1 MNGKICKLNLR
12 SVQKNNGEMVTKTM
26 NWKQLLSTRRY
37 GKPDTKEVDLEIIRT
52 NFQRDYDRLIFS
64 SAFRRLQNKTQVF
77 PLPGSVFV
85 HNRLTHSLEVA
96 SIGRSLG
103 NIVARRI
110 ESEVEPELKPLI
122 GELGTIVS
130 VAGLAHDLGNPPFG
144 HSGESAISNFFE
156 NGDGRTLQ
164 KEMTA
169 AEWAD
174 LTNFE
179 GNANLL
185 RLLTHQ
191 FKGRRPG
198 GMSLTYACLAAMIK
212 YPFASTERLKK
223 GKYGFFQS
231 EREAFLSI
239 VEETGLI
246 CTDAQR
252 GIYARSPL
260 AYLMEAADDI
270 AYMIMDIE
278 DAHRLGI
285 LSFDETRERLSSFFD
300 GENLSIFKKKL
311 DDVKDVVTDSN
322 ELVAFL
328 RAMSINHLTTRTS
341 EVFLNHRNE
350 IMEGT
355 FKGSLVKNLPEKIET
370 EYEESS
376 DMSVRKIYNN
386 RSVVKVEITGYNV
399 LKTLVEEFLQ
409 AAMKP
414 DTNYSRKLLQLI
426 PEQYNVDNTSVYGK
440 CRSILDF
447 VSGMTDLYAMDL
459 YKLIRGD
466 NTLVI

>member
-1 MNGKICKLNLR
+1 MEWSK
-12 SVQKNNGEMVTKTM
+12 
-26 NWKQLLSTRRY
+26 LLSTRRF
-37 GKPDTKEVDLEIIRT
+37 GREANQPTADLEIIRT
-52 NFQRDYDRLIFS
+52 NFQRDYDRLIFCS
-64 SAFRRLQNKTQVF
+64 PFRRMQNKTQVF

-103 NIVARRI
+103 NIVSTHI
-110 ESEVEPELKPLI
+110 LKTGQPANPLI
-122 GELGTIVS
+122 SELGTIVS

-156 NGDGRTLQ
+156 NGGGRSLQ
-164 KEMTA
+164 SEMTE
-169 AEWAD
+169 AEWLD

-191 FKGRRPG
+191 FKGRRTG
-198 GMSLTYACLAAMIK
+198 GMSLTYASLSAMIK
-212 YPFASTERLKK
+212 YPFASTQRTKK

-231 EREAFLSI
+231 EKEAFVDI
-239 VEETGLI
+239 ANETGLACI
-246 CTDAQR
+246 DAEK
-252 GIYARSPL
+252 GIYARNPL

-278 DAHRLGI
+278 DAHKLGI
-285 LSFDETRERLSSFFD
+285 LSFDETRARLSSFFD
-300 GENLSIFKKKL
+300 GKNLEIFHNKL
-311 DDVKDVVTDSN
+311 NEIADVVTDNN

-328 RAMSINHLTTRTS
+328 RASAINHLTIRTS
-341 EVFLNHRNE
+341 EVFINNLDAIIN
-350 IMEGT
+350 GT

-376 DMSVRKIYNN
+376 DLSVKKIYNN

-409 AAMKP
+409 AAMSPKS
-414 DTNYSRKLLQLI
+414 NYSRKLLQLI
-426 PEQYNVDNTSVYGK
+426 PEQYKTEAETTYDK
-440 CRSILDF
+440 CRQILDF
-447 VSGMTDLYAMDL
+447 ISGMTDLYAMDI
-459 YKLIRGD
+459 YKLIKGD
-466 NTLVI
+466 NALTI

>member
-1 MNGKICKLNLR
+1 M
-12 SVQKNNGEMVTKTM
+12 MD
-26 NWKQLLSTRRY
+26 WKQLLSTRRY
-37 GKPDTKEVDLEIIRT
+37 GKDTNSKDVDLEIIRT

-110 ESEVEPELKPLI
+110 ESNVEPDVRPLI

-156 NGDGRTLQ
+156 NGDGQSLKSEVT
-164 KEMTA
+164 E

-185 RLLTHQ
+185 RLITHQ
-191 FKGRRPG
+191 FKGRRSG
-198 GMSLTYACLAAMIK
+198 GMSLTYASMAAMIK
-212 YPFASTERLKK
+212 YPFASTERTRK
-223 GKYGFFQS
+223 GKYGYFQTES
-231 EREAFLSI
+231 EAFHAI
-239 VEETGLI
+239 TEETGLA
-246 CTDAQR
+246 CLDTER

-300 GENLSIFKKKL
+300 GENLKIFKKKL
-311 DDVKDVVTDSN
+311 DDVKGIVTDSN

-341 EVFLNHRNE
+341 EVFLNHCDD
-350 IMEGT
+350 IMNGS
-355 FKGSLVKNLPEKIET
+355 FSGSLVKNLPEKIET

-409 AAMKP
+409 AALEP
-414 DTNYSRKLLQLI
+414 NTNYSRKLLQLI
-426 PEQYNVDNTSVYGK
+426 PDQYKTDTDTTYGK
-440 CRSILDF
+440 CRAILDF

-466 NTLVI
+466 NALVI

>member
-1 MNGKICKLNLR
+1 M
-12 SVQKNNGEMVTKTM
+12 M
-26 NWKQLLSTRRY
+26 NWKQLLSTRRF
-37 GKPDTKEVDLEIIRT
+37 GKEPDSKEIDLEIIRT
-52 NFQRDYDRLIFS
+52 QFQRDYDRLIFS

-110 ESEVEPELKPLI
+110 APEVESDIRPLI
-122 GELGTIVS
+122 DELGTIVS

-156 NGDGRTLQ
+156 NGDGRSLQ
-164 KEMTA
+164 SEMTP

-191 FKGRRPG
+191 FKGRRAG

-212 YPFASTERLKK
+212 YPFASTERTKK

-231 EREAFLSI
+231 ERDAFLSI
-239 VEETGLI
+239 AEETGLA
-246 CTDAQR
+246 CLDSAR

-278 DAHRLGI
+278 DAHKLGI

-300 GENLSIFKKKL
+300 GENLQKFRQKL
-311 DDVKDVVTDSN
+311 DNVKGVVTDSN

-328 RAMSINHLTTRTS
+328 RAMSINHLTQRTS
-341 EVFLNHRNE
+341 EVFTNHCDE
-350 IMEGT
+350 IMNGT

-409 AAMKP
+409 AILEP
-414 DTNYSRKLLQLI
+414 NTNYSRKLLQLI
-426 PEQYNVDNTSVYGK
+426 PEQYKTDNHSTYDK

-466 NTLVI
+466 NMLVI

>member
-1 MNGKICKLNLR
+1 M
-12 SVQKNNGEMVTKTM
+12 M

-37 GKPDTKEVDLEIIRT
+37 GKDEDPKADLEIIRT

-110 ESEVEPELKPLI
+110 ESEVELDVRPLI

-156 NGDGRTLQ
+156 NGSGQSL
-164 KEMTA
+164 KSAMTE

-198 GMSLTYACLAAMIK
+198 GMSLTYACMAAMIK
-212 YPFASTERLKK
+212 YPFASTERTRK

-231 EREAFLSI
+231 EKDAFKSI
-239 VEETGLI
+239 VTETGLT
-246 CTDAQR
+246 CTDSSR

-278 DAHRLGI
+278 DAYKLGI
-285 LSFDETRERLSSFFD
+285 LSFDETFDRLSSFFD
-300 GENLSIFKKKL
+300 GHNLEIFKTKL
-311 DDVKDVVTDSN
+311 DSVKDVVTDSN

-341 EVFLNHRNE
+341 EVFLSNLDA
-350 IMEGT
+350 IMNGRFE
-355 FKGSLVKNLPEKIET
+355 GSLVKNLPEKIET

-376 DMSVRKIYNN
+376 NMSVRKIYNN

-409 AAMKP
+409 ATMEP
-414 DTNYSRKLLQLI
+414 NSNYSCKLLQLI
-426 PEQYNVDNTSVYGK
+426 PEQYKTETDSTYDK
-440 CRSILDF
+440 CRSTLDF
-447 VSGMTDLYAMDL
+447 ISGMTDLYAMDL
-459 YKLIRGD
+459 YKLIRGV

>member
-1 MNGKICKLNLR
+1 
-12 SVQKNNGEMVTKTM
+12 MVTKTM

-164 KEMTA
+164 KEMTE

-426 PEQYNVDNTSVYGK
+426 PEQYNVDNTTVYGK

>member
-1 MNGKICKLNLR
+1 MEWSK
-12 SVQKNNGEMVTKTM
+12 
-26 NWKQLLSTRRY
+26 LLSTRRF
-37 GKPDTKEVDLEIIRT
+37 GREANQPTADLEIIRT
-52 NFQRDYDRLIFS
+52 NFQRDYDRLIFCS
-64 SAFRRLQNKTQVF
+64 PFRRMQNKTQVF

-103 NIVARRI
+103 NIVSTHI
-110 ESEVEPELKPLI
+110 LKTGQPVNPLI
-122 GELGTIVS
+122 SELGTIVS

-156 NGDGRTLQ
+156 NGGGRSLQ
-164 KEMTA
+164 SEMTE
-169 AEWAD
+169 AEWLD

-191 FKGRRPG
+191 FKGRRTG
-198 GMSLTYACLAAMIK
+198 GMSLTYASLSAMIK
-212 YPFASTERLKK
+212 YPFASTQRTKK

-231 EREAFLSI
+231 EKEAFVDI
-239 VEETGLI
+239 ANETGLACI
-246 CTDAQR
+246 DAEK
-252 GIYARSPL
+252 GIYARNPL

-278 DAHRLGI
+278 DAHKLGI
-285 LSFDETRERLSSFFD
+285 LSFDETRARLSSFFD
-300 GENLSIFKKKL
+300 GKNLEIFHNKL
-311 DDVKDVVTDSN
+311 NEIADVVTDNN

-328 RAMSINHLTTRTS
+328 RASAINHLTIRTS
-341 EVFLNHRNE
+341 EVFINNLDA
-350 IMEGT
+350 IMNGT

-376 DMSVRKIYNN
+376 DLSVKKIYNN

-399 LKTLVEEFLQ
+399 LKTLVEEFLH
-409 AAMKP
+409 AAMSPKS
-414 DTNYSRKLLQLI
+414 NYSRKLLQLI
-426 PEQYNVDNTSVYGK
+426 PEQYKTEAETTYDK
-440 CRSILDF
+440 CRQILDF
-447 VSGMTDLYAMDL
+447 ISGMTDLYAMDI
-459 YKLIRGD
+459 YKLIKGD
-466 NTLVI
+466 NALTI

>member
-1 MNGKICKLNLR
+1 
-12 SVQKNNGEMVTKTM
+12 M
-26 NWKQLLSTRRY
+26 NWEQLLSTRRF
-37 GKPDTKEVDLEIIRT
+37 GKEANTKEVDLEIIRT

-64 SAFRRLQNKTQVF
+64 SPFRRLQNKTQVF

-103 NIVARRI
+103 NIVASKIMPSVDSNIR
-110 ESEVEPELKPLI
+110 PLMS
-122 GELGTIVS
+122 ELGTIVS

-144 HSGESAISNFFE
+144 HSGESAISNYFE
-156 NGDGRTLQ
+156 NGNGRCL
-164 KEMTA
+164 KSEMTE
-169 AEWAD
+169 AEWLD

-191 FKGRRPG
+191 FKGRRAG
-198 GMSLTYACLAAMIK
+198 GMSLTYASMAAMIK
-212 YPFASTERLKK
+212 YPFASTERTKK

-231 EREAFLSI
+231 EKDAFMSI
-239 VEETGLI
+239 VAETGLE
-246 CTDAQR
+246 CTDSSHE
-252 GIYARSPL
+252 IYARSPL

-278 DAHRLGI
+278 DAHKLGI
-285 LSFDETRERLSSFFD
+285 LSFNETYERLSSFFD
-300 GENLSIFKKKL
+300 GKNLEIFRQKL
-311 DDVKDVVTDSN
+311 NEVKDVVTDNN

-328 RAMSINHLTTRTS
+328 RAMAINHLTTRTS
-341 EVFLNHRNE
+341 EVFINNQDA
-350 IMEGT
+350 IMNGT
-355 FKGSLVKNLPEKIET
+355 FSGSLVKNLPEKIET

-376 DMSVRKIYNN
+376 DLSVRKIYNN

-409 AAMKP
+409 AAMDPKS
-414 DTNYSRKLLQLI
+414 NYSRKLLQLI
-426 PEQYNVDNTSVYGK
+426 PEQYKTETTTTYEK
-440 CRSILDF
+440 CRSTLDF
-447 VSGMTDLYAMDL
+447 ISGMTDLYAMDL
-459 YKLIRGD
+459 YKLIKGD
-466 NTLVI
+466 NALVI

>member
-1 MNGKICKLNLR
+1 MEWSK
-12 SVQKNNGEMVTKTM
+12 
-26 NWKQLLSTRRY
+26 LLSTRRF
-37 GKPDTKEVDLEIIRT
+37 GREANQPTADLEIIRT
-52 NFQRDYDRLIFS
+52 NFQRDYDRLIFCS
-64 SAFRRLQNKTQVF
+64 PFRRMQNKTQVF

-103 NIVARRI
+103 NIVSTHI
-110 ESEVEPELKPLI
+110 LKTGQPVNPLI
-122 GELGTIVS
+122 SELGTIVS

-156 NGDGRTLQ
+156 NGGGRSLLS
-164 KEMTA
+164 EMTE
-169 AEWAD
+169 AEWLD

-191 FKGRRPG
+191 FKGRRMG
-198 GMSLTYACLAAMIK
+198 GMSLTYASLSAMIK
-212 YPFASTERLKK
+212 YPFASTQRTKK
-223 GKYGFFQS
+223 DKYGFFQS
-231 EREAFLSI
+231 EKEAFI
-239 VEETGLI
+239 DIATETGLTCI
-246 CTDAQR
+246 DAEK
-252 GIYARSPL
+252 GIYARNPL

-278 DAHRLGI
+278 DAHKLGI
-285 LSFDETRERLSSFFD
+285 LSFDETRARLSSFFD
-300 GENLSIFKKKL
+300 GKNLEIFHNKL
-311 DDVKDVVTDSN
+311 NEIADVVTDNN

-328 RAMSINHLTTRTS
+328 RASAINHLTIRTS
-341 EVFLNHRNE
+341 EVFINNLDA
-350 IMEGT
+350 IMNGT

-376 DMSVRKIYNN
+376 DLSVKKIYNN

-409 AAMKP
+409 AAMSPKS
-414 DTNYSRKLLQLI
+414 NYSRKLLQLI
-426 PEQYNVDNTSVYGK
+426 PEQYKTEAETTYDK
-440 CRSILDF
+440 CRQILDF
-447 VSGMTDLYAMDL
+447 ISGMTDLYAMDI
-459 YKLIRGD
+459 YKLIKGD
-466 NTLVI
+466 NALTI

>member
-1 MNGKICKLNLR
+1 
-12 SVQKNNGEMVTKTM
+12 MVTKTM

-386 RSVVKVEITGYNV
+386 RSVVKVEITGYDV

>member
-1 MNGKICKLNLR
+1 MEWSK
-12 SVQKNNGEMVTKTM
+12 
-26 NWKQLLSTRRY
+26 LLSTRRF
-37 GKPDTKEVDLEIIRT
+37 GREANQPTADLEIIRT
-52 NFQRDYDRLIFS
+52 NFQRDYDRLIFCS
-64 SAFRRLQNKTQVF
+64 PFRRMQNKTQVF

-103 NIVARRI
+103 NIVSTHI
-110 ESEVEPELKPLI
+110 LKTGQPVNPLI
-122 GELGTIVS
+122 SELGTIVS

-156 NGDGRTLQ
+156 NGGGRSLQ
-164 KEMTA
+164 SEMTE
-169 AEWAD
+169 AEWLD

-191 FKGRRPG
+191 FKGRRTG
-198 GMSLTYACLAAMIK
+198 GMSLTYASLSAMIK
-212 YPFASTERLKK
+212 YPFASTQRTKK

-231 EREAFLSI
+231 EKDAFI
-239 VEETGLI
+239 DIANETGLACI
-246 CTDAQR
+246 DAEK
-252 GIYARSPL
+252 GIYARNPL

-278 DAHRLGI
+278 DAHKLGI
-285 LSFDETRERLSSFFD
+285 LSFDETRARLSSFFD
-300 GENLSIFKKKL
+300 GKNLEIFHNKL
-311 DDVKDVVTDSN
+311 NEIADVVTDNN

-328 RAMSINHLTTRTS
+328 RASAINHLTIRTS
-341 EVFLNHRNE
+341 EVFINNLDA
-350 IMEGT
+350 IMNGT

-376 DMSVRKIYNN
+376 DLSVKKIYNN

-409 AAMKP
+409 AAMSPKS
-414 DTNYSRKLLQLI
+414 NYSRKLLQLI
-426 PEQYNVDNTSVYGK
+426 PEQYKTEAETTYDK
-440 CRSILDF
+440 CRQILDF
-447 VSGMTDLYAMDL
+447 ISGMTDLYAMDI
-459 YKLIRGD
+459 YKLIKGD
-466 NTLVI
+466 NALTI

>member
-1 MNGKICKLNLR
+1 M
-12 SVQKNNGEMVTKTM
+12 MD
-26 NWKQLLSTRRY
+26 WKQLLSTRRF
-37 GKPDTKEVDLEIIRT
+37 GVEADSKEINLEIIRT
-52 NFQRDYDRLIFS
+52 HFQRDYDRLIFS

-103 NIVARRI
+103 DIVARSI
-110 ESEVEPELKPLI
+110 APDVEPDVRPLI

-156 NGDGRTLQ
+156 NGDGRSLQ
-164 KEMTA
+164 SEMTE
-169 AEWAD
+169 AEWGD
-174 LTNFE
+174 LTSFE

-198 GMSLTYACLAAMIK
+198 GMKLTYASMVAMIK
-212 YPFASTERLKK
+212 YPFDSTQRHTHKN
-223 GKYGFFQS
+223 KYGYFQS

-239 VEETGLI
+239 VEETGLA
-246 CTDAQR
+246 CLDAER

-278 DAHRLGI
+278 DAHKLGI
-285 LSFDETRERLSSFFD
+285 LSFDETRERLSSFFE
-300 GENLSIFKKKL
+300 GESLLKFKQKL
-311 DDVKDVVTDSN
+311 DSVKGIVTDTN

-328 RAMSINHLTTRTS
+328 RAMSINELIGRTS
-341 EVFLNHRNE
+341 KVFLDNRNE
-350 IMEGT
+350 IMNGT
-355 FKGSLVKNLPEKIET
+355 FSGSLVKNLPKNIET

-376 DMSVRKIYNN
+376 DLSVRKIYNN

-409 AAMKP
+409 AILKP

-426 PEQYNVDNTSVYGK
+426 PEQYKTDNHSTYDK
-440 CRSILDF
+440 CRAILDF
-447 VSGMTDLYAMDL
+447 ISGMTDLYAMDL

-466 NTLVI
+466 SVLVI

>member
-1 MNGKICKLNLR
+1 M
-12 SVQKNNGEMVTKTM
+12 M

-37 GKPDTKEVDLEIIRT
+37 GKEVDSKEVDLEIIRT
-52 NFQRDYDRLIFS
+52 QFQRDYDRLIFS

-110 ESEVEPELKPLI
+110 APEVEPEIRPLI
-122 GELGTIVS
+122 DELGTIVS

-156 NGDGRTLQ
+156 NGDGRSLQ
-164 KEMTA
+164 SEMTE

-191 FKGRRPG
+191 FKGRRAG

-212 YPFASTERLKK
+212 YPFASTERTKK

-231 EREAFLSI
+231 ERDAFLSI
-239 VEETGLI
+239 AEETGLA
-246 CTDAQR
+246 CLDTQR

-278 DAHRLGI
+278 DAHKLGI

-300 GENLSIFKKKL
+300 GDNLQKFRQKL
-311 DDVKDVVTDSN
+311 DNVKGVVTDSN

-328 RAMSINHLTTRTS
+328 RAMSINHLTQRTS
-341 EVFLNHRNE
+341 EVFLDHCSE
-350 IMEGT
+350 IMNGT
-355 FKGSLVKNLPEKIET
+355 FSGSLVKNLPEKIET

-409 AAMKP
+409 AILEP
-414 DTNYSRKLLQLI
+414 NTNYSRKLLQLI
-426 PEQYNVDNTSVYGK
+426 PEQYKTDNHSTYDK

-466 NTLVI
+466 NMLVI

>member
-1 MNGKICKLNLR
+1 
-12 SVQKNNGEMVTKTM
+12 M
-26 NWKQLLSTRRY
+26 NWEQLLSTRRY
-37 GKPDTKEVDLEIIRT
+37 GKEANSKEVDLEIIRT

-64 SAFRRLQNKTQVF
+64 SPFRRLQNKTQVF

-103 NIVARRI
+103 NIVASRMMPSVDSKIR
-110 ESEVEPELKPLI
+110 PLMN
-122 GELGTIVS
+122 ELGTIVS

-144 HSGESAISNFFE
+144 HSGESAISNYFE
-156 NGDGRTLQ
+156 NGNGKSL
-164 KEMTA
+164 KSEMTE
-169 AEWAD
+169 AEWLD

-191 FKGRRPG
+191 FKGRRAG
-198 GMSLTYACLAAMIK
+198 GMSLTYASMAAMIK
-212 YPFASTERLKK
+212 YPFASTERTKK

-231 EREAFLSI
+231 EKDAFESI
-239 VEETGLI
+239 VTETGLA
-246 CTDAQR
+246 CTDSKR

-278 DAHRLGI
+278 DAHKLGI
-285 LSFDETRERLSSFFD
+285 LTFEETRERLSSFFD
-300 GENLSIFKKKL
+300 GKNLEIFRQKL
-311 DDVKDVVTDSN
+311 DEVKDVVTDNN

-328 RAMSINHLTTRTS
+328 RAMAINHLTTRTS
-341 EVFLNHRNE
+341 EVFLNNQDA
-350 IMEGT
+350 IMNGT
-355 FKGSLVKNLPEKIET
+355 FSGSLVKNLPEKIET

-376 DMSVRKIYNN
+376 DMSVKKIYNN

-409 AAMKP
+409 ATMDPKS
-414 DTNYSRKLLQLI
+414 NYSRKLLQLI
-426 PEQYNVDNTSVYGK
+426 PEQYKTETSTTYEK
-440 CRSILDF
+440 CRSTLDF
-447 VSGMTDLYAMDL
+447 ISGMTDLYAMDL

-466 NTLVI
+466 NSLVI

>member
-1 MNGKICKLNLR
+1 M
-12 SVQKNNGEMVTKTM
+12 M

-37 GKPDTKEVDLEIIRT
+37 GKEADTKEVDLEIIRT

-96 SIGRSLG
+96 SISRSLG

-110 ESEVEPELKPLI
+110 ESEVEPEVRPLI

-156 NGDGRTLQ
+156 NGGGRSLQ
-164 KEMTA
+164 SKMTE

-198 GMSLTYACLAAMIK
+198 GMSLTYACMAAMIK
-212 YPFASTERLKK
+212 YPFASTERTKK

-231 EREAFLSI
+231 EKEAFKSI
-239 VEETGLI
+239 VAETGLT
-246 CTDAQR
+246 CTDSSR
-252 GIYARSPL
+252 EIYARSPL

-278 DAHRLGI
+278 DAYKLGI
-285 LSFDETRERLSSFFD
+285 LSFDETFDRLSSFFD
-300 GENLSIFKKKL
+300 GDNLLKFKQKL
-311 DDVKDVVTDSN
+311 DSVKGIVTDSN
-322 ELVAFL
+322 EIVAFL

-341 EVFLNHRNE
+341 EVFLNHRE
-350 IMEGT
+350 AIMEGS
-355 FKGSLVKNLPEKIET
+355 FSGSLVKNLPEKIET

-409 AAMKP
+409 ATMEP
-414 DTNYSRKLLQLI
+414 NSNYSRKLLQLI
-426 PEQYNVDNTSVYGK
+426 PEQYKTDNRSAYEK
-440 CRSILDF
+440 CRSTLDF
-447 VSGMTDLYAMDL
+447 ISGMTDLYAMDL
-459 YKLIRGD
+459 YKLIKGD
-466 NTLVI
+466 NALVI

>member
-1 MNGKICKLNLR
+1 M
-12 SVQKNNGEMVTKTM
+12 M
-26 NWKQLLSTRRY
+26 NWKQLLSTRRF
-37 GKPDTKEVDLEIIRT
+37 GKETDTNGNDLEIIRT

-96 SIGRSLG
+96 SICRSLG
-103 NIVARRI
+103 NIVAQKI
-110 ESEVEPELKPLI
+110 EKEVEPEVRPRI
-122 GELGTIVS
+122 TELGTIVS

-144 HSGESAISNFFE
+144 HSGESAISNFFA
-156 NGDGRTLQ
+156 NGDGRRLES
-164 KEMTA
+164 EMTK

-191 FKGRRPG
+191 FKGRRAG

-212 YPFASTERLKK
+212 YPFASTDRTKK

-239 VEETGLI
+239 AEETGLTCI
-246 CTDAQR
+246 DKQR
-252 GIYARSPL
+252 DIYARSPL

-285 LSFDETRERLSSFFD
+285 LSFDETFERLSSFFD
-300 GENLSIFKKKL
+300 GENLQKFKKAL
-311 DDVKDVVTDSN
+311 NEVKGIVTDTN

-328 RAMSINHLTTRTS
+328 RATSINHLTQRTS
-341 EVFLNHRNE
+341 QVFTDHCDE
-350 IMEGT
+350 IMNGT
-355 FKGSLVKNLPEKIET
+355 FEGSLVKNLPQKIET

-376 DMSVRKIYNN
+376 NMSVRKIYNN

-409 AAMKP
+409 AILEP
-414 DTNYSRKLLQLI
+414 DTNYSKKLLQLI
-426 PEQYNVDNTSVYGK
+426 PEQYKTESHTTYDK
-440 CRSILDF
+440 CRTILDF

>member
-1 MNGKICKLNLR
+1 MD
-12 SVQKNNGEMVTKTM
+12 
-26 NWKQLLSTRRY
+26 WKQLLSTRRF
-37 GKPDTKEVDLEIIRT
+37 GVEADSKEINLEIIRT
-52 NFQRDYDRLIFS
+52 HFQRDYDRLIFS

-96 SIGRSLG
+96 SIARSLG
-103 NIVARRI
+103 DIVARSI
-110 ESEVEPELKPLI
+110 ASKVEPDVRPLI

-156 NGDGRTLQ
+156 NGDGRSL
-164 KEMTA
+164 KSEMTE
-169 AEWAD
+169 AEWGD
-174 LTNFE
+174 LTSFE

-198 GMSLTYACLAAMIK
+198 GMKLTFASMAAMIK
-212 YPFASTERLKK
+212 YPFDSTQRQNHKN
-223 GKYGFFQS
+223 KYGYFQS

-239 VEETGLI
+239 VEETGLA
-246 CTDAQR
+246 CLDAKC

-278 DAHRLGI
+278 DAHKLGI
-285 LSFDETRERLSSFFD
+285 LSFDETRERLSSFFE
-300 GENLSIFKKKL
+300 GESLLKFKQKL
-311 DDVKDVVTDSN
+311 DSVKGIVTDTN

-328 RAMSINHLTTRTS
+328 RAMSINELIGRTS
-341 EVFLNHRNE
+341 KVFLDNRNE
-350 IMEGT
+350 IMNGT
-355 FKGSLVKNLPEKIET
+355 FSGSLVKNLPKNIET

-376 DMSVRKIYNN
+376 DLSVRKIYNN

-409 AAMKP
+409 AILKP
-414 DTNYSRKLLQLI
+414 NTNYSRKLLQLI
-426 PEQYNVDNTSVYGK
+426 PEQYKTDNHSTYDK
-440 CRSILDF
+440 CRAILDF
-447 VSGMTDLYAMDL
+447 ISGMTDLYAMDL

-466 NTLVI
+466 SVLVI

>member
-1 MNGKICKLNLR
+1 M
-12 SVQKNNGEMVTKTM
+12 M
-26 NWKQLLSTRRY
+26 NWKQLLSTRRF
-37 GKPDTKEVDLEIIRT
+37 GKEPDSKEIDLEIIRT
-52 NFQRDYDRLIFS
+52 QFQRDYDRLIFS

-110 ESEVEPELKPLI
+110 ASEVEPDIRPLI
-122 GELGTIVS
+122 DELGTIVS

-156 NGDGRTLQ
+156 NGDGRSLQ
-164 KEMTA
+164 SEMTE

-191 FKGRRPG
+191 FKGRRAG

-212 YPFASTERLKK
+212 YPFASTERTRK

-231 EREAFLSI
+231 EREAFISI
-239 VEETGLI
+239 AQETGLA
-246 CTDAQR
+246 CLDSER

-278 DAHRLGI
+278 DAHKLGI

-300 GENLSIFKKKL
+300 GENLQKFRQKL
-311 DDVKDVVTDSN
+311 ENVKGIVTDSN

-341 EVFLNHRNE
+341 EVFIEHRSE
-350 IMEGT
+350 IMKGT

-409 AAMKP
+409 AAMEP
-414 DTNYSRKLLQLI
+414 NTNYSRKLLQLI
-426 PEQYNVDNTSVYGK
+426 PEQYKTDTDTVYGK
-440 CRSILDF
+440 CRAILDF

-459 YKLIRGD
+459 YKLVRGD
-466 NTLVI
+466 NMLVI

>member
-1 MNGKICKLNLR
+1 MD
-12 SVQKNNGEMVTKTM
+12 
-26 NWKQLLSTRRY
+26 WKQLLSTRRF
-37 GKPDTKEVDLEIIRT
+37 GVEADSKEINLEIIRT
-52 NFQRDYDRLIFS
+52 HFQRDYDRLIFS

-103 NIVARRI
+103 DIVARSI
-110 ESEVEPELKPLI
+110 APDVEPDVRPLI

-156 NGDGRTLQ
+156 NGDGRSLQ
-164 KEMTA
+164 SEMTE
-169 AEWAD
+169 AEWGD
-174 LTNFE
+174 LTSFE

-198 GMSLTYACLAAMIK
+198 GMKLTYASMAAMIK
-212 YPFASTERLKK
+212 YPFDSTQRQNHKN
-223 GKYGFFQS
+223 KYGYFQS

-239 VEETGLI
+239 VEETGLA
-246 CTDAQR
+246 CLDAER

-278 DAHRLGI
+278 DAHKLGI
-285 LSFDETRERLSSFFD
+285 LSFDETRERLSSFFE
-300 GENLSIFKKKL
+300 GESLLKFKQKL
-311 DDVKDVVTDSN
+311 DSVKGIVTDTN

-328 RAMSINHLTTRTS
+328 RAMSINELIGRTS
-341 EVFLNHRNE
+341 KVFLDNRNE
-350 IMEGT
+350 IMNGT
-355 FKGSLVKNLPEKIET
+355 FSGSLVKNLPKNIET

-376 DMSVRKIYNN
+376 DLSVRKIYNN

-409 AAMKP
+409 AILKP

-426 PEQYNVDNTSVYGK
+426 PEQYKTDNHSTYDK
-440 CRSILDF
+440 CRAILDF
-447 VSGMTDLYAMDL
+447 ISGMTDLYAMDL

-466 NTLVI
+466 SVLVI

>member
-1 MNGKICKLNLR
+1 M
-12 SVQKNNGEMVTKTM
+12 M

-37 GKPDTKEVDLEIIRT
+37 GKEVDSKEVDLEIIRT
-52 NFQRDYDRLIFS
+52 QFQRDYDRLIFS

-110 ESEVEPELKPLI
+110 VPEVESEIRPLI
-122 GELGTIVS
+122 DELGTIVS

-156 NGDGRTLQ
+156 NGDGRSLQ
-164 KEMTA
+164 SEMTP

-191 FKGRRPG
+191 FKGRRAG

-212 YPFASTERLKK
+212 YPFASTERTKK

-231 EREAFLSI
+231 ERDAFLSI
-239 VEETGLI
+239 AEETGLA
-246 CTDAQR
+246 CLDSAR

-278 DAHRLGI
+278 DAHKLGI

-300 GENLSIFKKKL
+300 GENLQKFRQKL
-311 DDVKDVVTDSN
+311 DNVKDVVTDSN

-328 RAMSINHLTTRTS
+328 RAMSINHLTQRTS
-341 EVFLNHRNE
+341 EVFLDHRSE
-350 IMEGT
+350 IMNGT
-355 FKGSLVKNLPEKIET
+355 FSSSLVKNLPEKIET

-409 AAMKP
+409 AVLEP
-414 DTNYSRKLLQLI
+414 NTNYSRKLLQLI
-426 PEQYNVDNTSVYGK
+426 PEQYKTDNHSTYDK

-466 NTLVI
+466 NMLVI